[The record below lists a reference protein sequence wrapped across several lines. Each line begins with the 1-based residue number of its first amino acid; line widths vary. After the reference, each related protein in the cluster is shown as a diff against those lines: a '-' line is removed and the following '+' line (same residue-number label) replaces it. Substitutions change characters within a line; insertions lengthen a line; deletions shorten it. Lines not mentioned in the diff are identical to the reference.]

1 MVGMSL
7 GKDGQKQE
15 EEHPGAVLA
24 GLCLFN

>member
-15 EEHPGAVLA
+15 EHSEAVLA
-24 GLCLFN
+24 GLCFLIN